1 MPHIATFPGKTSD
14 AWLEDFNGHAIPNA
28 RRDAAY
34 VKDDGLACYPSLDNE
49 SELFITG
56 LRREHVI
63 ALHEANVDGNGDAL
77 MGAVDVLGAGSAGVF
92 TGAHG
97 MGTQYIHRVDGL
109 QRLLDQYRAA
119 DRITRHRLKPQIE
132 RAFATVSHQ
141 YAREIQRA
149 ASYRS
154 RRPSRNPYLTP
165 QRAMNI
171 AADNPRGIDLKDNRD
186 IRRMSRFLQN
196 ARYIGGVGTV
206 AAVGIVGY
214 EAYHNAQNGEPWVE
228 EAVFAGAQIGG
239 AAMGGAIFLGL
250 AAGGPV
256 GWVILGAGAA
266 GIVGSAA
273 AGGAI
278 RRIQSRFFN

>member
-1 MPHIATFPGKTSD
+1 M
-14 AWLEDFNGHAIPNA
+14 
-28 RRDAAY
+28 
-34 VKDDGLACYPSLDNE
+34 KDDGLACYPSLDNE
-49 SELFITG
+49 SELFMTG
-56 LRREHVI
+56 LRREDVI
-63 ALHEANVDGNGDAL
+63 ALHEANVDGDGSTL

-97 MGTQYIHRVDGL
+97 MGSQYIQRVDGL

-132 RAFATVSHQ
+132 RAFATISHQ

-149 ASYRS
+149 ASHRS

-186 IRRMSRFLQN
+186 IRRRSRFLQN
-196 ARYIGGVGTV
+196 ARFVGGVGTV

-214 EAYHNAQNGEPWVE
+214 EAYHNAQNGDPWVE
-228 EAVFAGAQIGG
+228 DTLIAGAQIGG
-239 AAMGGAIFLGL
+239 AALGGTVVLM
-250 AAGGPV
+250 AAATGPV

-273 AGGAI
+273 AGRLVRGIA
-278 RRIQSRFFN
+278 RAFRD